1 MLSLGRGE
9 EAASE
14 SSTMRAFT
22 KPFFLALML
31 LTRLALA
38 SPAETEAGMPAPGS
52 GVRAPLTL
60 EQCVALALENHPAL
74 RGATSDVE
82 GARAGVRIARA
93 SALPQV
99 GLSGSY
105 TQSKGTLGTSGG
117 GASPEGYSAALSVH
131 QLLFDSGRTPALIRG
146 AELEAGAALATHD
159 QVEQV
164 VVFGAR
170 QSYFGVLAAEQV
182 LLARTQRQELAAL
195 NLKAAQARYQEG
207 IAPKADVT
215 KAEVELATAQLDAI
229 RAQNGVQLAYA
240 SLNNA
245 LGLPPTT
252 RLTLVQELP
261 ASVARSGLEILLA
274 AAYQGRP
281 ELTRARAAVEAA
293 HAAMTVAGSVTK
305 PTLFATVGTD
315 WASNAPTTDRGWTTG
330 LALSFLLWDGGGTAA
345 RVRQTRAEMESA
357 QAGYDNTKQQVGLEV
372 QQAYLNVSEA
382 DQRVTTAG
390 KLVAQAEENYRI
402 AQGRYTGGVGPMIDV
417 VDAETALTAA
427 RTAYAQ
433 ARYDAQVTRARLD
446 LAVGSRFRPEGAT
459 SEK

>member
-14 SSTMRAFT
+14 WSTMRAFT

-82 GARAGVRIARA
+82 GARAGVRVARA

-182 LLARTQRQELAAL
+182 LLARTQGQELAAL

-229 RAQNGVQLAYA
+229 RAQNGVHLAYA
-240 SLNNA
+240 SLDDA
-245 LGLPPTT
+245 LGLPPMT
-252 RLTLVQELP
+252 RLAIAREVQTPKEPPTLE
-261 ASVARSGLEILLA
+261 RLLA
-274 AAYQGRP
+274 AAYRDRP
-281 ELTRARAAVEAA
+281 ELERARDSVEAARAAV
-293 HAAMTVAGSVTK
+293 TVAASATR
-305 PTLFATVGTD
+305 PALFATLGTD
-315 WASNAPTTDRGWTTG
+315 WMSSSATTDSGWTAG
-330 LALSFLLWDGGGTAA
+330 IALGFPLWDGGGTASHI
-345 RVRQTRAEMESA
+345 RQTRAGVESA
-357 QAGYDNTKQQVGLEV
+357 RAAYDNVKQQIGLDV
-372 QQAYLNVSEA
+372 QQAYLNVVEA
-382 DQRVTTAG
+382 DQRVATAE

-402 AQGRYTGGVGPMIDV
+402 AQGRYAGGVGPMLDV
-417 VDAETALTAA
+417 VDAETALTGA
-427 RTAYAQ
+427 RTSYAQ
-433 ARYDAQVTRARLD
+433 ARYDAQVTRAQLD
-446 LAVGSRFRPEGAT
+446 LAVAHPFRGEGAT
-459 SEK
+459 REK

>member
-1 MLSLGRGE
+1 MKE
-9 EAASE
+9 
-14 SSTMRAFT
+14 F
-22 KPFFLALML
+22 
-31 LTRLALA
+31 TRLLLLAVALSAGAALA
-38 SPAETEAGMPAPGS
+38 SAAATGASAPPTEMERS
-52 GVRAPLTL
+52 APLTL
-60 EQCVALALENHPAL
+60 GQCVALALEHHPAL
-74 RGATSDVE
+74 RGATYDVE
-82 GARAGVRIARA
+82 GARAGVGVARA
-93 SALPQV
+93 AGLPQV
-99 GLSGSY
+99 GVTGGY
-105 TQSKGTLGTSGG
+105 IQNGGIVGTGSGG
-117 GASPEGYSAALSVH
+117 SSPQGYSAALSVR
-131 QLLFDSGRTPALIRG
+131 QLLFDSGRTPALIRQAESG
-146 AELEAGAALATHD
+146 ASATLATRD

-170 QSYFGVLAAEQV
+170 QAYFGVLSTEQV
-182 LLARTQRQELAAL
+182 LLVRTQGQELAAL
-195 NLKAAQARYQEG
+195 NLRAAQARYQEG

-215 KAEVELATAQLDAI
+215 KAEVEFANAQLDAI

-245 LGLPPTT
+245 VGLPPTT
-252 RLTLVQELP
+252 RLTLVQEMP
-261 ASVARSGLEILLA
+261 APIARSGMETLLA
-274 AAYQGRP
+274 AAYQDRP

-293 HAAMTVAGSVTK
+293 RAAMTVAGSVVK
-305 PTLFATVGTD
+305 PTLFATIGTD
-315 WASNAPTTDRGWTTG
+315 WASNSPTTDPGWTTG
-330 LALSFLLWDGGGTAA
+330 LALSFPLWDGGGTAA

-357 QAGYDNTKQQVGLEV
+357 QAAYDNAMQQVGLEV

-382 DQRVTTAG
+382 DQRITTAE

-402 AQGRYTGGVGPMIDV
+402 AQGRYAGGVGPMIDV